1 MKTLIAILVI
11 VIPSYLWSQKRLNRD
26 SIFIVIKTSK
36 QDTSQ
41 INRYFDLA
49 SDYVLSSTDSAKI
62 YWKKG
67 KNLIDKL
74 HAPQYDFEYYF
85 TGVKIF
91 HAEQDYEKALEINL
105 KALKNSE
112 KNRNIRNKAD
122 ALRSLFIMYLNL
134 GKDSL
139 AITTAHKALYLT
151 EQLKDTVNL
160 PITFGNLSRLYN
172 ELGQYEKSI
181 QYGKR
186 GIEISKKY
194 NSIKG
199 LLICL
204 NNVAISQKEIGQRKE
219 AENTLNEI
227 KYLAYKNDVP
237 RSVVKSLVNLSFMAQ
252 ERGDKNAL
260 NKHLTELNVFTS
272 KNQMGKKI
280 ASNEE
285 GIPFLKAYNHFYQNR
300 YGDAER
306 IAFDQLGSLED
317 DHFMK
322 NSYYELLIK
331 MSYAEGDFSKGEM
344 YERKSDSIENII
356 SNEDLNSFEVDVNKK
371 YQTAKKDLQIKEQN
385 AKLENRRL
393 LNYIFAGTVFG
404 ILLFGFL
411 MYRNLKHRQTIQK
424 QKIIELQAE
433 KQLAATQAV
442 LRGEEQERSRI
453 AKDLHDGLGGMLSG
467 VKLSFNAMKE
477 NLVMTPENA
486 KAFERSIDQL
496 DSSIREMRRVAHNM
510 LPENLLKYDL
520 DSALREFCAELN
532 RTASLTINYQSID
545 MENQQFSS
553 EISIACY
560 RIIQELVANSLKHS
574 EAKQLLVQMHLSKEE
589 KMLHITVEDD
599 GKGFDKDVLQN
610 SNGIGWRNIQNRV
623 QLMKGKIDLISS
635 INKGTSIL
643 IEIPML

>member
-1 MKTLIAILVI
+1 MKTVLLFLLLVI
-11 VIPSYLWSQKRLNRD
+11 SPYVWSQKRLNRD
-26 SIFIVIKTSK
+26 SVFVVIKTSR
-36 QDTSQ
+36 QDTSK
-41 INRYFDLA
+41 INLYFDLA
-49 SDYVLSSTDSAKI
+49 SDYVLNSTDSSKI

-67 KNLIDKL
+67 KSLIDKL
-74 HAPQYDFEYYF
+74 HAPQYDFKYYF

-91 HAEQDYEKALEINL
+91 HAEQNYEKALEYNL
-105 KALKNSE
+105 KALKKAE
-112 KNRNIRNKAD
+112 KNKNSKDEAE

-151 EQLKDTVNL
+151 EQLNDTVNL
-160 PITFGNLSRLYN
+160 PITFGNLSRLYS
-172 ELGQYEKSI
+172 ELRQYEKAI
-181 QYGKR
+181 KYGKK
-186 GIEISKKY
+186 GIEVSKKH

-204 NNVAISQKEIGQRKE
+204 NNVAISQKEIGQREE

-227 KYLAYKNDVP
+227 KSLAYKNDVP

-252 ERGDKNAL
+252 ERGDKYAL
-260 NKHLTELNVFTS
+260 HKHLTELDAFILR
-272 KNQMGKKI
+272 NQMGKKI

-300 YGDAER
+300 YNDAEN
-306 IAFDQLGSLED
+306 IANDQLKELGD

-322 NSYYELLIK
+322 NSYYELLVK
-331 MSYAEGDFSKGEM
+331 MSYARGDFTEGER

-356 SNEDLNSFEVDVNKK
+356 SKEDLNSFEIDAGKK
-371 YQTAKKDLQIKEQN
+371 YQTAKKDLQIKEQK

-393 LNYIFAGTVFG
+393 LNYIFAGTVLG
-404 ILLFGFL
+404 IVSIGFL
-411 MYRNLKHRQTIQK
+411 VYRNLKHRQTIQK
-424 QKIIELQAE
+424 QKIMELQAE
-433 KQLAATQAV
+433 KQLTATEAV

-496 DSSIREMRRVAHNM
+496 DHSIREMRRVAHNM

-520 DSALREFCAELN
+520 DSALREFCTELN
-532 RTASLTINYQSID
+532 RTASLKIDYQSID
-545 MENQQFSS
+545 MENQPFSP

-560 RIIQELVANSLKHS
+560 RIIQELVTNSLKHA
-574 EAKQLLVQMHLSKEE
+574 EAKHLLVQVHLSKEE

-599 GKGFDKDVLQN
+599 GKGFDQNILQN
-610 SNGIGWRNIQNRV
+610 SNGIGWRNIRNRV
-623 QLMKGKIDLISS
+623 QLMKGKIDL
-635 INKGTSIL
+635 NAGTDTGTSIL

>member
-1 MKTLIAILVI
+1 MRTVIAFLLLIIS
-11 VIPSYLWSQKRLNRD
+11 PYLWSQKRLNRD
-26 SIFIVIKTSK
+26 SIFAAIKTTR

-41 INRYFDLA
+41 INLYFNLA
-49 SDYVLSSTDSAKI
+49 SDYVLSDTDSAKI
-62 YWKKG
+62 FWKKG
-67 KNLIDKL
+67 KSLIDRFR
-74 HAPQYDFEYYF
+74 ASQYDFNYYF
-85 TGVKIF
+85 TGVKIS
-91 HAEQDYEKALEINL
+91 HAEQDYEKALDLNL

-112 KNRNIRNKAD
+112 RNKNMYNKAE
-122 ALRSLFIMYLNL
+122 ALRSLFVMYINL

-151 EQLKDTVNL
+151 EQLNDTVNL

-181 QYGKR
+181 QYGKK

-199 LLICL
+199 LLISL

-219 AENTLNEI
+219 AENTLKEI
-227 KYLAYKNDVP
+227 KRLAYKNDVP

-260 NKHLTELNVFTS
+260 NLHLKELDAFTS
-272 KNQMGKKI
+272 KNQMGEKI

-285 GIPFLKAYNHFYQNR
+285 GIPFLKAYNYFYHNQ
-300 YGDAER
+300 YSEAEH
-306 IAFDQLGSLED
+306 IANDQLNHLED

-331 MSYAEGDFSKGEM
+331 MSYAKGDFSKGEM

-356 SNEDLNSFEVDVNKK
+356 SKEDLNRFEVDANKK
-371 YQTAKKDLQIKEQN
+371 YETAKKDSQIKEQM
-385 AKLENRRL
+385 AKLEHRRL
-393 LNYIFAGTVFG
+393 LNYLFAGTVLG
-404 ILLFGFL
+404 ILLIGFL
-411 MYRNLKHRQTIQK
+411 IYRNLKHRQTIQK
-424 QKIIELQAE
+424 QKIIELEAE
-433 KQLAATQAV
+433 KQLTATEAV
-442 LRGEEQERSRI
+442 LRGEEQERSRL

-477 NLVMTPENA
+477 NLIMTPENA

-496 DSSIREMRRVAHNM
+496 DDSIREMRRVAHNM
-510 LPENLLKYDL
+510 LPENLLKYGL
-520 DSALREFCAELN
+520 DSALREFCIELN
-532 RTASLTINYQSID
+532 RTTSLKASYQSID
-545 MENQQFSS
+545 MEDQPFSQ

-560 RIIQELVANSLKHS
+560 RVVQELANNCLKHS
-574 EAKQLLVQMHLSKEE
+574 GAKQLLVQAHLSREE

-599 GKGFDKDVLQN
+599 GKGFDKAMLLN
-610 SNGIGWRNIQNRV
+610 STGIGWRNIQNRV
-623 QLMKGKIDLISS
+623 QMIKGKIDLNSGAG
-635 INKGTSIL
+635 KGTSVL